1 MTPLAWAKPSPES
14 PKSVKSIGDV
24 LIVKDTSNSKLLVI
38 AFDRDRPY
46 LSSKNRLES
55 MIENELRGDN
65 I

>member
-24 LIVKDTSNSKLLVI
+24 LIVKDISNSKLLVI

-46 LSSKNRLES
+46 LLSNNGLES

>member
-1 MTPLAWAKPSPES
+1 MTPLAWAKPSLES

-24 LIVKDTSNSKLLVI
+24 LIVKDISNSKLLVI

-46 LSSKNRLES
+46 LLSNNGLES